1 MSAWATASR
10 AQARVSMR
18 GLDKIL
24 GAGASARL
32 GLNENDVSRLYD
44 VLDEITQAAAA
55 EKARYSRPAAVPQNR
70 AQRRAEKRQ
79 KDKHKPPVSY
89 PAQPAA
95 AQMVERV
102 DKAARRRQL
111 LTELAALGKW
121 LTSCWDKLPLTWAGR
136 PIDWDFRP
144 MVWFNGQYLRLPEDE
159 KGLPELARET
169 MRRFYR
175 VAVPPEEEVD
185 AFKALV
191 EFYTAGPQE
200 VADRPGSSRTEELA
214 LDYVTDGPAIVAA
227 FQQAYCIDLTRAR
240 LHWWRFKALMSNLPE
255 ETQLVKIVGFR
266 TADLTPVSGRRAGAA
281 CRAERTL
288 RSARRPAE
296 RRRSHCHPARPATK
310 PLRPRFRR

>member
-1 MSAWATASR
+1 MLIHGQEFDFSLLNANDLDRLEDALDEMTREGEAETARCERENVRLGDRLR

-70 AQRRAEKRQ
+70 AQRRAETRQ
-79 KDKHKPPVSY
+79 KDW
-89 PAQPAA
+89 
-95 AQMVERV
+95 E
-102 DKAARRRQL
+102 
-111 LTELAALGKW
+111 
-121 LTSCWDKLPLTWAGR
+121 
-136 PIDWDFRP
+136 FRP

-214 LDYVTDGPAIVAA
+214 LDYVTDGSAIVAA
-227 FQQAYCIDLTRAR
+227 FQQAYGIDLTRAR

-255 ETQLVKIVGFR
+255 ETQLAKIIGFR
-266 TADLTPVSGRRAGAA
+266 TADPAQFQGAERERRAELKERFALPAA
-281 CRAERTL
+281 LRKGGGRIVTL
-288 RSARRPAE
+288 QDRNEAFA
-296 RRRSHCHPARPATK
+296 A
-310 PLRPRFRR
+310 RFRR